1 VNYVEQRYGVSYG
14 VIFKLRYP
22 YVSYAFLRSS
32 NVENMREQKQLGG
45 FGVGQNNKERNKK
58 SQKKAKIKKKESK
71 PHREFG
77 STRAIG
83 AGR

>member
-1 VNYVEQRYGVSYG
+1 

-32 NVENMREQKQLGG
+32 NVENMREQKQS
-45 FGVGQNNKERNKK
+45 GVSGRGETIKKETK
-58 SQKKAKIKKKESK
+58 SQKKVKRKKKESNS
-71 PHREFG
+71 HREFG

-83 AGR
+83 AGQMSKM